1 MGGEGI
7 EPTRDIKPLVLQ
19 TSVST
24 LSRYPPLIF
33 TFYNNYIKN
42 FYKNQL
48 NYFCLCPQAGEAA
61 SKDSNFQPSFH
72 TDGYASFYTN
82 AANVLIAVSTPSYF
96 GFFV

>member
-1 MGGEGI
+1 MY
-7 EPTRDIKPLVLQ
+7 PQ
-19 TSVST
+19 TG
-24 LSRYPPLIF
+24 
-33 TFYNNYIKN
+33 K
-42 FYKNQL
+42 
-48 NYFCLCPQAGEAA
+48 AA

>member
-1 MGGEGI
+1 MLGN
-7 EPTRDIKPLVLQ
+7 
-19 TSVST
+19 
-24 LSRYPPLIF
+24 LSYNVLIF
-33 TFYNNYIKN
+33 I
-42 FYKNQL
+42 
-48 NYFCLCPQAGEAA
+48 PQAGEAA